1 MQSKER
7 KGKWQPF
14 DALEGYS
21 DALRKVE
28 KEKEKCEKPIL
39 LNDKL
44 EELNEKLL
52 SSFEAKREIEIEY
65 YNRGYLENLVGV
77 VCKIDYINKEIVINQ
92 EDGKKKLKINLII
105 DIKEIR

>member
-28 KEKEKCEKPIL
+28 REKEKREKPIL
-39 LNDKL
+39 LTDKL
-44 EELNEKLL
+44 EELNEKLFN
-52 SSFEAKREIEIEY
+52 SFEEKKEIEIEY
-65 YNRGYLENLVGV
+65 YNRGFLDKFVGV
-77 VCKIDYINKEIVINQ
+77 VSKIDYINKEIIINQ
-92 EDGKKKLKINLII
+92 EEGKKKLKINLII
-105 DIKEIR
+105 DIKETR